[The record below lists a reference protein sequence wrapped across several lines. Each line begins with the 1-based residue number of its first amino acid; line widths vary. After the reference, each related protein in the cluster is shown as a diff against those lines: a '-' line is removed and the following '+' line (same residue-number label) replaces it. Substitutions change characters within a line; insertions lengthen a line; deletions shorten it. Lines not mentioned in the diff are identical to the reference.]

1 MWYRVH
7 LNRIHFNPL
16 DKEGKIVRVLSSG
29 PTFNVTTETNVEVEL
44 LYMLAEENSEL
55 MQFINAWTEQDNSWY
70 QLIVT
75 KLSDMS
81 RAGFTGKL
89 SVFSYKGY
97 VLFQRIK
104 GQLQFETKYMNIGEL
119 SAYNLQSR
127 DVQEEVRNKS
137 WHTIPDGE
145 KVGQDWVEKNGG
157 DQRADKRQYWHAD

>member
-16 DKEGKIVRVLSSG
+16 DKEGKTIRVLSSG

-55 MQFINAWTEQDNSWY
+55 MRFINSWTEQDNSWY
-70 QLIVT
+70 QLVVT
-75 KLSDMS
+75 RLSDMS

-89 SVFSYKGY
+89 NIFSYKGY
-97 VLFQRIK
+97 VLFQRIN
-104 GQLQFETKYMNIGEL
+104 GHLQFETKYMNIGEL

-127 DVQEEVRNKS
+127 DIQEEVRNKP
-137 WHTIPDGE
+137 WHTVPDGE

-157 DQRADKRQYWHAD
+157 K

>member
-16 DKEGKIVRVLSSG
+16 DKEGRTVRVLSSG
-29 PTFNVTTETNVEVEL
+29 PIFNVHTETNVEVEL

-55 MQFINAWTEQDNSWY
+55 MQFINSWTEKDNSWY

-75 KLSDMS
+75 RLSDMS
-81 RAGFTGKL
+81 RAGFTGKVN
-89 SVFSYKGY
+89 VFSYKGY

-104 GQLQFETKYMNIGEL
+104 GHLQFETKYMNIGQL

-127 DVQEEVRNKS
+127 DVKEEVRNKPN
-137 WHTIPDGE
+137 HTIPGGE
-145 KVGQDWVEKNGG
+145 KVGQDWVQKHGG
-157 DQRADKRQYWHAD
+157 E